1 MSNLKK
7 EEKIND
13 APGYMHLSDFLR
25 EQPDMTVSK
34 IVSDWLL
41 EPTNRFDRDARTRL
55 KPEIVIILS
64 YLGLIAIVFA
74 GFNLSG

>member
-7 EEKIND
+7 DENINEGQ
-13 APGYMHLSDFLR
+13 GYMRLSDFLR
-25 EQPDMTVSK
+25 QQPDMTVSK
-34 IVSDWLL
+34 IVSDWLF
-41 EPTNRFDRDARTRL
+41 EPTNRFDRDALTRL

-74 GFNLSG
+74 AFNLSG

>member
-7 EEKIND
+7 DENIND
-13 APGYMHLSDFLR
+13 GQGYMRLSDFLR
-25 EQPDMTVSK
+25 QQPDMTVSK
-34 IVSDWLL
+34 IVSDWLF
-41 EPTNRFDRDARTRL
+41 EPTNRFDRDALTRL
-55 KPEIVIILS
+55 KPEIVIILI